1 MTIAQLAT
9 RIDLA
14 LNRLDTEIEAQAS
27 RAGADLV
34 ALITQRVVQ
43 TGKGS
48 EGSQFSPYSTAE
60 LPAFFYFNRSRSGGA
75 DAKVRAKAKKK
86 EPISYKEFRQ
96 INNLNTAPK
105 NFEFSGEMW
114 RGFGVLQVQRSRS
127 GATVTI
133 GGRTPAAAEK
143 IDWNSAQEGKSIIAP
158 SKQEIEIVTANL
170 RRWAQSIV
178 NNG

>member
-1 MTIAQLAT
+1 MTIAQLTT

-43 TGKGS
+43 TGNSS
-48 EGSQFSPYSTAE
+48 EGSQFSPYSTQE
-60 LPAFFYFNRSRSGGA
+60 LPAFFYFNRSRTGGA

-96 INNLNTAPK
+96 INNLNTSPK
-105 NFEFSGEMW
+105 NFEFTGEMW
-114 RGFGVLQVQRSRS
+114 RGFGVLQVQRSQR

-143 IDWNSAQEGKSIIAP
+143 IDWNTQQEGRSVIAP

-170 RRWAQSIV
+170 RRWAQNIV
-178 NNG
+178 NG

>member
-1 MTIAQLAT
+1 MTISQLTA

-14 LNRLDTEIEAQAS
+14 LNRLDAEIEAQAS

-43 TGKGS
+43 TGKSS
-48 EGSQFSPYSTAE
+48 EGSQFSPYSTEE
-60 LPAFFYFNRSRSGGA
+60 LPAFFYFGKSRSGSA
-75 DAKVRAKAKKK
+75 EEKVRVKAKKK

-96 INNLNTAPK
+96 INNLNTSPK
-105 NFEFSGEMW
+105 NFEFTGEMW
-114 RGFGVLQVQRSRS
+114 RGFGVLQVQRSNA

-133 GGRTPAAAEK
+133 GGRTKASAEK
-143 IDWNSAQEGKSIIAP
+143 ITWHTEREGRSIIAP
-158 SKQEIEIVTANL
+158 TKQEIEIVTANL

-178 NNG
+178 NG